1 MAQVRMSQKP
11 NAVSSN
17 TKNINMT
24 NSEPVHSPSFDL
36 QCMPS
41 FNHQDITA
49 QSSSTSAVSE
59 ERLSADY
66 RHPFLPQKEMII
78 NDPCYHAVV
87 PSSLAGSLN
96 MGIPFL
102 SGLPSEPN
110 VLIPQTPMT
119 AFSKEKFHLQQQNEE
134 LYGNTYCNPMASM
147 FMQPQGVNPLLLPTM
162 DFVNPELMMFLAAQQ
177 HVLSQ
182 IPTYSQQQLFNN
194 FLMNS
199 VANKKVNNNQ
209 MFDEKASYSKSLLQ
223 NIACSSSETPNYKH
237 LLENQLGSEDLTGLK
252 TFHKEFLKNHSHLLK
267 TNLTP
272 TNLFDCVEIN
282 KKQQLGNKEQSC
294 SFNYSHTSQEQLNS
308 YDFDLQNCDKST
320 KTKNKTKND
329 QNIKNGLLSNKCVK
343 NSSELSKN
351 REINTNAN
359 LQVEEESFSDNT
371 SKSRRSTKSSV
382 TKETACHPT
391 ESADSVNEE
400 DLDVNVDVVSDDEV
414 ASATEGKIN
423 DDTVI
428 YDVTNSEMVQV
439 HFKKKMCR
447 KFVPEEDDTNA
458 CEPEVKRIRLS
469 SPQVIKQQTANT
481 EVQNKKVPVNKTK
494 TTQRSTI
501 LNQNGDLCFTNSPF
515 NLDNLDVPNEKIK
528 LNKQSTFST
537 KQVLRS
543 SFLVK
548 SCKDDEICDFKLK
561 QSNAYTVEKAVE
573 PTSSYRNSLEQ
584 HRTSSESCQDISD
597 VEDRFNDQIFAEDV
611 TDSSSAEESDC
622 DVLPK
627 PKVQAI
633 IKNSKVLES
642 TSESFVMTKPKF
654 FIPRKKFASNGAL
667 FTKSIDKRLQPSI
680 NESNFTVRQATFNFK
695 PLTKKTNKTICLENE
710 SISST
715 LSRNVLSFKESKANS
730 NKFDT
735 CLMTV
740 NCTKNQ
746 NKRKQKRP
754 KGRKPET
761 FVLSAKLKH
770 RFCNNTV
777 VSSEETTQSELN
789 EAFEKS
795 KYTKKAEACVSDS
808 LVSKEH
814 SEEYSEI
821 NCNLKPNL
829 KKKLNN
835 TIKELKHKNT
845 VEKQKKAHKSKKSSD
860 TYEVM
865 TSFNNK
871 DLIPLSTSL
880 KNSEDIL
887 TVSLTN
893 NSCSGVVMG
902 SSNCSMNLFT
912 KNENFKVKRPT
923 TLTKFSLEK
932 AIPIL
937 PSITC
942 GIGKCELATASSVSN
957 KKHQS
962 RVWSRGQTALDVKA
976 RKQQEEW
983 RNMKLSDFC
992 MPGSRTK
999 F

>member
-1 MAQVRMSQKP
+1 MPLVKLSQSLNFDTINTANLNHSVP
-11 NAVSSN
+11 DSMWSN
-17 TKNINMT
+17 
-24 NSEPVHSPSFDL
+24 
-36 QCMPS
+36 S
-41 FNHQDITA
+41 FNFHVARENEQQRLDIQKKKLSIPVE
-49 QSSSTSAVSE
+49 QSVINDTGYPIEPRNNVNNNNTPYNAALQTPFAGLPGMNFPYPGVAPNSMLQQPPIGSFPPSCFQLPQQPEDIFRNAFDNQLANCFMRSHEANALVFPMIDSVSPE
-59 ERLSADY
+59 LIMILSA
-66 RHPFLPQKEMII
+66 
-78 NDPCYHAVV
+78 
-87 PSSLAGSLN
+87 
-96 MGIPFL
+96 
-102 SGLPSEPN
+102 
-110 VLIPQTPMT
+110 
-119 AFSKEKFHLQQQNEE
+119 QQQ
-134 LYGNTYCNPMASM
+134 
-147 FMQPQGVNPLLLPTM
+147 
-162 DFVNPELMMFLAAQQ
+162 
-177 HVLSQ
+177 VLSQ
-182 IPTYSQQQLFNN
+182 IPAYSQNHMLSYNSMIN
-194 FLMNS
+194 KPIENMNS
-199 VANKKVNNNQ
+199 RQFFFEKFLSKPLTTVKSSISDSHNGIVAEENQREAGRNSILQHNILQNN
-209 MFDEKASYSKSLLQ
+209 KSLLYHKK
-223 NIACSSSETPNYKH
+223 CSEKCSTSV
-237 LLENQLGSEDLTGLK
+237 
-252 TFHKEFLKNHSHLLK
+252 
-267 TNLTP
+267 NL
-272 TNLFDCVEIN
+272 
-282 KKQQLGNKEQSC
+282 
-294 SFNYSHTSQEQLNS
+294 
-308 YDFDLQNCDKST
+308 
-320 KTKNKTKND
+320 
-329 QNIKNGLLSNKCVK
+329 K
-343 NSSELSKN
+343 NSSNLTHAKQADKLIQKKPFYPEKKCNSAVCNASLPICLN
-351 REINTNAN
+351 EISQTLIEKSGVKTAEKLLDQQEQNTNSSSN
-359 LQVEEESFSDNT
+359 IDEKLSNT
-371 SKSRRSTKSSV
+371 STYKSSKDLFPAC
-382 TKETACHPT
+382 TSSQLKEP
-391 ESADSVNEE
+391 NEE
-400 DLDVNVDVVSDDEV
+400 DLDVNVDVVSDDEMT
-414 ASATEGKIN
+414 STIKRKTN
-423 DDTVI
+423 DDTLI
-428 YDVTNSEMVQV
+428 YDVTNSEMEQV

-912 KNENFKVKRPT
+912 KHENFKVKRPT

-942 GIGKCELATASSVSN
+942 GIGKCELVTASSVSN

-992 MPGSRTK
+992 MPGNSIK
-999 F
+999 